1 MAVVDVAGEP
11 ATLGDYLGT
20 VTRAL
25 GVEPVWED
33 GPAWT
38 GQISTERAR
47 AWGWTPSVSLADA
60 LAELEESVRA
70 LR

>member
-1 MAVVDVAGEP
+1 VAGEP
-11 ATLGDYLGT
+11 ATVGDYLGA

-25 GVEPVWED
+25 GLEPVWED

-38 GQISTERAR
+38 GQIRTDRAR

-60 LAELEESVRA
+60 LAELEEGVRTLA
-70 LR
+70 